1 MTEKKP
7 GNVIVTMA
15 TLSVMAAM
23 LFIGCSTD
31 SPVAPTVT
39 AEPNQP
45 RVLSR
50 GASPAS
56 GSALG
61 SPVNSYTE
69 VTIVA
74 SQGGRLELYDVVL
87 EIPAGALDADT
98 LYSISIPDLSVF
110 YNEFGTDGLVFKKP
124 VKVTMSYRDADLSGI
139 NESTIRIGWWDEDNA
154 RWIDMKCQLDRVN
167 QVVVGELYHFSA
179 YALVS
184 D

>member
-1 MTEKKP
+1 MTVKKH
-7 GNVIVTMA
+7 GSVVVTMV

-23 LFIGCSTD
+23 MLIGCSTD
-31 SPVAPTVT
+31 SPVAPTLT
-39 AEPNQP
+39 AAPSQP

-50 GASPAS
+50 GASPVS

-69 VTIVA
+69 STIVA
-74 SQGGRLELYDVVL
+74 SQGGRLQLYDVVL
-87 EIPAGALDADT
+87 DIPAGALDNDT
-98 LYSISIPDLSVF
+98 LYSISIPDLGVF

-139 NESTIRIGWWDEDNA
+139 NESTIRIGWWDEDNG
-154 RWIDMKCQLDRVN
+154 RWIDMNCQLDRVN
-167 QVVVGELYHFSA
+167 QVVVGELNHFSA